1 MATTTNNDLI
11 IYDDLAQ
18 TAFLERRQDNL
29 EVFNTA
35 SNGAILI
42 DNELLEGDFRK
53 RAFYKVGG
61 SIESRD
67 VNSTA
72 SVSGK
77 KIGAGEAVGVKVPW
91 KYGPYET
98 TEEAFKRRGRDVS
111 EFSEVVGV
119 DVADAT
125 TEGYIQYAIRSAIAA
140 IEANPTMIASAD
152 IATDGKKTLT
162 KGFRKYGDKFNRI
175 ALFVMHSTTYFDIV
189 DQAVD
194 NKIYEE
200 AGVVVYGGQPGTLG
214 KPVLVTDCAPTDVIL
229 GLVANAVKIT
239 ESQAPGFRSYNIDN
253 QENLAVAYR
262 AEGTVNIDLLGYSW
276 DTSKGANPDLA
287 KLSDKVNWKK
297 HFDSD
302 KSTAGV
308 LIKLEAP
315 TPNRKAAKS
324 EKDGEAKKDNGQE

>member
-1 MATTTNNDLI
+1 MPTTVNSDLI

-29 EVFNTA
+29 EVFNAA
-35 SNGAILI
+35 SNGAIIL
-42 DNELLEGDFRK
+42 DNELIEGDFRK
-53 RAFYKVGG
+53 RTFYKVGG
-61 SIESRD
+61 SIESRN
-67 VNSTA
+67 VNSTDP
-72 SVSGK
+72 VTGK
-77 KIGAGEAVGVKVPW
+77 KIGAGESVSVKAPW

-111 EFSEVVGV
+111 EFSEVIGV

-125 TEGYIQYAIRSAIAA
+125 LEGYIKYALQGLVAA
-140 IEANPTMIASAD
+140 IGANTDMTVSAN

-162 KGFRKYGDKFNRI
+162 RGLRKYGDKFNRV

-189 DQAVD
+189 DQAID

-214 KPVLVTDCAPTDVIL
+214 KPVLVTDTMPVDAIL
-229 GLVANAVKIT
+229 GLVAGAVSVT
-239 ESQAPGFRSYNIDN
+239 ESQAPGFRSYDINN
-253 QENLAVAYR
+253 QENLAIGYR
-262 AEGTVNIDLLGYSW
+262 AEGTVNVELLGYSW
-276 DTSKGANPDLA
+276 DETKGANPDLTKIGTGA
-287 KLSDKVNWKK
+287 NWKK
-297 HFDSD
+297 HFTRN

-315 TPNRKAAKS
+315 A
-324 EKDGEAKKDNGQE
+324 GE